1 MFRAAFKSGMVR
13 RFTATL
19 ALSTLVPV
27 LVVVAVLYGTAGF
40 RAAGLGLGLGVV
52 VAMLCVGGATAYLVN
67 RYRPSLVALRDAFQE
82 LGSSG
87 FAEAPAQVGRDD
99 LQTLIQAFNRCAQR
113 VRTQHANLQ
122 TLSEVDRLLLQPGG
136 LEPVLD
142 AILTRV
148 QRVTGCS
155 SAGIVLRDPDA
166 PWRGRVYLAAK
177 SCRDL
182 PVSRVAL
189 DDDMM
194 ATLAAEAEGLTVTR
208 CEDARHSFLVPLKTL
223 GSEFFWVWPVK
234 FGKHVEAILAVGY
247 QDPPIA
253 DPHAAQCGSEF
264 AARLAIALTKR
275 ARDEQLYRQAHFDPL
290 TALPNRVLFCSR
302 LSTELQSASL
312 GGVNGA
318 VLYIDLDHFKKINDS
333 VGHAAG
339 DQVLNIAAQRLRA
352 SIKDGD
358 TVARLGG
365 DEFAVILRDVVSA
378 DAAQAVA
385 QRIVLSLQQPVN
397 LAGHDHTVCASIG
410 IARFPQDGQTIDE
423 LLRNADTAMY
433 RAKDLGRGR
442 AMFYEVAMGGHR
454 PVPTDTGLQLALR
467 RREFSLFY
475 QPQYSIADG
484 SLTGL
489 EALLRWQTQR
499 EGMRQPGDFVPAA
512 EESGL
517 IVDIGGWVLETACA
531 QLAAWRDQGLSPPRL
546 ALNISLQQLRHPEFV
561 RNVRRVLDR
570 FGLPG
575 PILELDIDE
584 SVVADPANGPM
595 IEHLAQTGV
604 CLALDGFGTGYS
616 SLGYLRQ
623 HPIGAVKIDRSFLV
637 NVPHDAVAATMI
649 ETIIVMAHSL
659 QKRVVA
665 EGIETIE
672 QLDFLRER
680 RCDCAQG
687 YYLARPLPAISVT
700 ELLSSRVYT
709 NAAEESR
716 AAG

>member
-1 MFRAAFKSGMVR
+1 MVKRIAATICLS
-13 RFTATL
+13 
-19 ALSTLVPV
+19 ALLPV
-27 LVVVAVLYGTAGF
+27 LVLVAAVSGSAAAGEAWRWLALGIAASLLSAGTA
-40 RAAGLGLGLGVV
+40 V
-52 VAMLCVGGATAYLVN
+52 AYLVR
-67 RYRPSLVALRDAFQE
+67 RYLPAMRALRGGFQD
-82 LGSSG
+82 LGTSG
-87 FAEAPAQVGRDD
+87 FAEVPASGHDD
-99 LQTLIQAFNRCAQR
+99 LVTLIREFNHCAQR

-122 TLSEVDRLLLQPGG
+122 TLGEVDRLLLQPGG

-155 SAGIVLRDPDA
+155 SAGIVLRDHDA

-177 SCRDL
+177 SRRDL

-194 ATLAAEAEGLTVTR
+194 VTLAAEPEALTVTR
-208 CEDARHSFLVPLKTL
+208 CEDSRHSFLVPLKAL

-234 FGKHVEAILAVGY
+234 IEAHLEAILAVGY
-247 QDPPIA
+247 HEPPVA
-253 DPHAAQCGSEF
+253 DPHIGRCGSEF
-264 AARLAIALTKR
+264 AARLAIALSKA

-290 TALPNRVLFCSR
+290 TGLPNRVLFCSR
-302 LSTELQSASL
+302 LSAQLQSAAS
-312 GGVNGA
+312 GMENGA
-318 VLYIDLDHFKKINDS
+318 LLYIDLDHFKKINDT

-339 DQVLNIAAQRLRA
+339 DQVLSIAAQRLR
-352 SIKDGD
+352 SCVKDID

-378 DAAQAVA
+378 EAAEAVA

-397 LAGHDHTVCASIG
+397 LAGKDHTVCASIG
-410 IARFPQDGQTIDE
+410 IALFPQDGEAIDT

-442 AMFYEVAMGGHR
+442 AMFYDINMGGQR
-454 PVPTDTGLQLALR
+454 PVPTETGLQLALR

-475 QPQYSIADG
+475 QPQYSITDG

-499 EGMRQPGDFVPAA
+499 EGVRQPGDFVPAA

-531 QLAAWRDQGLSPPRL
+531 QLAAWREQGLSPPPL
-546 ALNISLQQLRHPEFV
+546 ALNVSLQQLRHPEFV
-561 RNVRRVLDR
+561 RSIRRMLDR
-570 FGLPG
+570 FSLPG
-575 PILELDIDE
+575 DSLELDIDE
-584 SVVADPANGPM
+584 KVLADPANAAM
-595 IEHLAQTGV
+595 VERLAQTGV

-623 HPIGAVKIDRSFLV
+623 HPISVVKIDRSFLA
-637 NVPHDAVAATMI
+637 NVPQDPTAATLI
-649 ETIIVMAHSL
+649 ETVIVMAHSL
-659 QKRVVA
+659 GKRVVA

-687 YYLARPLPAISVT
+687 YYLARPLQAASVT
-700 ELLSSRVYT
+700 ELLSSRIYD
-709 NAAEESR
+709 NSSEDAR
-716 AAG
+716 ATG

>member
-1 MFRAAFKSGMVR
+1 MVKRIAATICLSALIPV
-13 RFTATL
+13 L
-19 ALSTLVPV
+19 AL
-27 LVVVAVLYGTAGF
+27 VAALSGSAAVGEIWRWLAIGVA
-40 RAAGLGLGLGVV
+40 ASLLSAGLAV
-52 VAMLCVGGATAYLVN
+52 AYLVR
-67 RYRPSLVALRDAFQE
+67 RYQPAMMALRGGFQD
-82 LGSSG
+82 LAASG
-87 FAEAPAQVGRDD
+87 FAEVSASGHDD
-99 LQTLIQAFNRCAQR
+99 LLTLIREFNHCAQR

-122 TLSEVDRLLLQPGG
+122 TLGEVDRLLLQPGG

-155 SAGIVLRDPDA
+155 SAGIVLRDHDA

-177 SCRDL
+177 SRRDL

-194 ATLAAEAEGLTVTR
+194 LTLAAEPEALTVTR
-208 CEDARHSFLVPLKTL
+208 CEDARHSFLVPLKAL

-234 FGKHVEAILAVGY
+234 IEAHLEAILAVGY
-247 QDPPIA
+247 HEPPVA
-253 DPHAAQCGSEF
+253 DPHIGRCGSEF
-264 AARLAIALTKR
+264 AARLGIALSKA

-290 TALPNRVLFCSR
+290 TGLPNRVLFCSR
-302 LSTELQSASL
+302 LSAQLQSAAA
-312 GGVNGA
+312 GMENGA
-318 VLYIDLDHFKKINDS
+318 VLYIDLDHFKKINDT

-339 DQVLNIAAQRLRA
+339 DQVLSIAAQRLR
-352 SIKDGD
+352 SCVKDID

-378 DAAQAVA
+378 EAAEAVA

-397 LAGHDHTVCASIG
+397 LAGKDHTVCASIG
-410 IARFPQDGQTIDE
+410 IALFPQDGEAIDT

-442 AMFYEVAMGGHR
+442 AMFYDINMGGQR
-454 PVPTDTGLQLALR
+454 PVPTETGLQLALR

-475 QPQYSIADG
+475 QPQYSITDG

-499 EGMRQPGDFVPAA
+499 EGVRQPGDFVPAA

-531 QLAAWRDQGLSPPRL
+531 QLAAWREQGLSPPPL
-546 ALNISLQQLRHPEFV
+546 ALNVSLQQLRHPEFV
-561 RNVRRVLDR
+561 RSIRRMLER
-570 FGLPG
+570 FSLPG
-575 PILELDIDE
+575 NILELDIDE
-584 SVVADPANGPM
+584 KVLADPANAAM
-595 IEHLAQTGV
+595 VERLAQTGV

-623 HPIGAVKIDRSFLV
+623 HPISVVKIDRSFLA
-637 NVPHDAVAATMI
+637 NVPQDPTAATLI
-649 ETIIVMAHSL
+649 ETVIVMAHSL
-659 QKRVVA
+659 GKRVVA

-687 YYLARPLPAISVT
+687 YYLARPLQAASVT
-700 ELLSSRVYT
+700 ELLSSRIYD
-709 NAAEESR
+709 NSSEDAR

>member
-1 MFRAAFKSGMVR
+1 MVKRIAATVC
-13 RFTATL
+13 
-19 ALSTLVPV
+19 LSTLVPV
-27 LVVVAVLYGTAGF
+27 LAVVAASSGS
-40 RAAGLGLGLGVV
+40 AAVGDAWRWLAIGVAASLISTGIAV
-52 VAMLCVGGATAYLVN
+52 MYLVR
-67 RYRPSLVALRDAFQE
+67 RYQPALAALRGGFQD
-82 LGSSG
+82 LAATG
-87 FAEAPAQVGRDD
+87 FAEVSGPGHDD
-99 LQTLIQAFNRCAQR
+99 LMTLIREFNHCAQR

-122 TLSEVDRLLLQPGG
+122 TLAEVDRLLLQPGG

-155 SAGIVLRDPDA
+155 SAGIVLRDHDA

-194 ATLAAEAEGLTVTR
+194 VTLAAGHGQRLGLR
-208 CEDARHSFLVPLKTL
+208 CENARHSFLVPLKEL

-234 FGKHVEAILAVGY
+234 IEAHVEAILAVGY
-247 QDPPIA
+247 HEPPVV
-253 DPHAAQCGSEF
+253 DPHIGRCGSEF
-264 AARLAIALTKR
+264 AARLAIALTKA

-290 TALPNRVLFCSR
+290 TGLPNRVLFCSR
-302 LSTELQSASL
+302 LSAQLQRAAS
-312 GGVNGA
+312 GIENGA
-318 VLYIDLDHFKKINDS
+318 VLYIDLDHFKKINDT

-339 DQVLNIAAQRLRA
+339 DQVLSIAAQRLR
-352 SIKDGD
+352 SCVKDID

-378 DAAQAVA
+378 EAAEAVA
-385 QRIVLSLQQPVN
+385 LRIVQSLQQPVN
-397 LAGHDHTVCASIG
+397 LAGKDHTVCASIG
-410 IARFPQDGQTIDE
+410 IALFPQDGEAIDT

-442 AMFYEVAMGGHR
+442 AMFYDINMGGHR
-454 PVPTDTGLQLALR
+454 PVPTETGLQLALR

-475 QPQYSIADG
+475 QPQYSIIDG

-499 EGMRQPGDFVPAA
+499 EGVRHPGDFVPAA

-531 QLAAWRDQGLSPPRL
+531 QLAAWREQGLSPPRL
-546 ALNISLQQLRHPEFV
+546 ALNVSLQQLRHPEFV
-561 RNVRRVLDR
+561 RNIRKMLDR

-575 PILELDIDE
+575 DSLEFDIDE
-584 SVVADPANGPM
+584 RVLADPANTAM
-595 IEHLAQTGV
+595 VERLAQTGV

-623 HPIGAVKIDRSFLV
+623 HPISVVKIDRSFLA
-637 NVPHDAVAATMI
+637 NVPQDPTAATLV
-649 ETIIVMAHSL
+649 ETVIVMAHSL
-659 QKRVVA
+659 NKRVVA

-687 YYLARPLPAISVT
+687 YYLARPLPAASVT
-700 ELLSSRVYT
+700 ELLSSRIYD
-709 NAAEESR
+709 NSSEDAR

>member
-1 MFRAAFKSGMVR
+1 MYRAAFKSGMVR
-13 RFTATL
+13 RFVLTIGLCTL
-19 ALSTLVPV
+19 APV
-27 LVVVAVLYGTAGF
+27 AVVVAGRSLLGTV
-40 RAAGLGLGLGVV
+40 LGVV
-52 VAMLCVGGATAYLVN
+52 TAVLCTGAAVAYLVR
-67 RYRPSLVALRDAFQE
+67 RYQPSLVALRDGFQD
-82 LGSSG
+82 LATTG
-87 FAEAPAQVGRDD
+87 FAEVPAVGREDM
-99 LQTLIQAFNRCAQR
+99 QSLIQAFNRCAQR
-113 VRTQHANLQ
+113 VRQQHANLQ

-148 QRVTGCS
+148 QRVTGCN
-155 SAGIVLRDPDA
+155 ATGIVLRDPDA

-177 SCRDL
+177 SRRDL

-194 ATLAAEAEGLTVTR
+194 TTLAAEPEALTVTR
-208 CEDARHSFLVPLKTL
+208 CEDARHSFLAPMKGL

-234 FGKHVEAILAVGY
+234 LGAHVEAILAVGY
-247 QDPPIA
+247 EDPPVA
-253 DPHAAQCGSEF
+253 DPHIAHCGSEF
-264 AARLAIALTKR
+264 AARLAIALTKS
-275 ARDEQLYRQAHFDPL
+275 AREEQLYRQAHFDPL
-290 TALPNRVLFCSR
+290 TGLPNRVLFCSR
-302 LSTELQSASL
+302 LSAQLQIATT
-312 GGVNGA
+312 GMADGA
-318 VLYIDLDHFKKINDS
+318 VLYIDLDHFKKINDT

-339 DQVLNIAAQRLRA
+339 DQVLSIAAQRLRA
-352 SIKDGD
+352 CVKEGD

-378 DAAQAVA
+378 EAADAVA
-385 QRIVLSLQQPVN
+385 QRIVISLQQPLL
-397 LAGHDHTVCASIG
+397 LAGSEHTVCASIG
-410 IARFPQDGQTIDE
+410 IALFPRDGEAIDA

-442 AMFYEVAMGGHR
+442 AMFYDANMGGQR
-454 PVPTDTGLQLALR
+454 PTLSDTGLQLALR

-475 QPQYSIADG
+475 QPQYSITDG

-499 EGMRQPGDFVPAA
+499 EGLRQPGDFVPAA

-531 QLAAWRDQGLSPPRL
+531 QLASWREQGLSPPRL
-546 ALNISLQQLRHPEFV
+546 ALNVSLQQLRHPEFV
-561 RNVRRVLDR
+561 RSVRRMLDR

-575 PILELDIDE
+575 DILELDIDE
-584 SVVADPANGPM
+584 QVLADPANGAM
-595 IEHLAQTGV
+595 IERLAQTGV
-604 CLALDGFGTGYS
+604 CLALDGIGTGYS
-616 SLGYLRQ
+616 SLNYLRQ
-623 HPIGAVKIDRSFLV
+623 YPISAVKIDRSFLA
-637 NVPHDAVAATMI
+637 NVPQDSTAATMI
-649 ETIIVMAHSL
+649 ETVIVMAHSL

-687 YYLARPLPAISVT
+687 FYLARPLPAASVT
-700 ELLSSRVYT
+700 ELLSSRIYD
-709 NAAEESR
+709 NSPEDAR

>member
-1 MFRAAFKSGMVR
+1 MYRAVIKSGMIR
-13 RFTATL
+13 RF
-19 ALSTLVPV
+19 ALTIGLCTLVPV
-27 LVVVAVLYGTAGF
+27 LVVVGALSGSAGGGGLW
-40 RAAGLGLGLGVV
+40 RSLALGLTAALLCAGMAVV
-52 VAMLCVGGATAYLVN
+52 HLVR
-67 RYRPSLVALRDAFQE
+67 RYRPALVALRDGFQD
-82 LGSSG
+82 LSATG
-87 FAEAPAQVGRDD
+87 FADVAAVGRDD
-99 LQTLIQAFNRCAQR
+99 LQTLIQAFNHCAQR

-194 ATLAAEAEGLTVTR
+194 ITLAAEPEALTVTR
-208 CEDARHSFLVPLKTL
+208 CEDTRHSFLVPLKNL

-234 FGKHVEAILAVGY
+234 LAAHVEAILVVGY
-247 QDPPIA
+247 QEPPVT
-253 DPHAAQCGSEF
+253 DPHIAHCGSEF
-264 AARLAIALTKR
+264 AARLAIALTKS

-290 TALPNRVLFCSR
+290 TGLPNRVLFCSR
-302 LSTELQSASL
+302 LSSELQSAAE
-312 GGVNGA
+312 GMADGA
-318 VLYIDLDHFKKINDS
+318 VLYIDLDHFKKINDT

-339 DQVLNIAAQRLRA
+339 DQVLSIAAQRLRA
-352 SIKDGD
+352 CVKEGD

-378 DAAQAVA
+378 EAAHAIA

-397 LAGHDHTVCASIG
+397 LAGRDHTVCASIG
-410 IARFPQDGQTIDE
+410 IALFPQDGGAIDT

-442 AMFYEVAMGGHR
+442 AMFYDVTMGGHR

-475 QPQYSIADG
+475 QPQYSITDG

-531 QLAAWRDQGLSPPRL
+531 QLAAWREQGLSPPRL
-546 ALNISLQQLRHPEFV
+546 ALNVSLQQLRHPEFV

-575 PILELDIDE
+575 EILELDIDE
-584 SVVADPANGPM
+584 QVLADPANSAM
-595 IEHLAQTGV
+595 IRRLAETGV

-623 HPIGAVKIDRSFLV
+623 HPISAVKIDRSFLV
-637 NVPHDAVAATMI
+637 NVPQDSTAATMI

-687 YYLARPLPAISVT
+687 YYLARPLPAASVT
-700 ELLSSRVYT
+700 ELLSSRIYD
-709 NAAEESR
+709 NSSEEAR

>member
-1 MFRAAFKSGMVR
+1 MVKR
-13 RFTATL
+13 LAVTL
-19 ALSTLVPV
+19 CLSALVPV
-27 LVVVAVLYGTAGF
+27 LLVVAALSGSAAVGAWWRGLAVGAAACLVCSGF
-40 RAAGLGLGLGVV
+40 AL
-52 VAMLCVGGATAYLVN
+52 TYLLR
-67 RYRPSLVALRDAFQE
+67 RYRPGLAALRGGFQD
-82 LGSSG
+82 LAATG
-87 FAEAPAQVGRDD
+87 FAEVPAGIAE
-99 LQTLIQAFNRCAQR
+99 LQSLISAFNHCAQR
-113 VRTQHANLQ
+113 VRAQHANLL

-177 SCRDL
+177 SRRDL

-194 ATLAAEAEGLTVTR
+194 VTLAAEPEALTVTR
-208 CEDARHSFLVPLKTL
+208 CEDTRHSFLVPLKEL

-234 FGKHVEAILAVGY
+234 LAAHIEAILAVGY
-247 QDPPIA
+247 EEPPVA
-253 DPHAAQCGSEF
+253 DPHIGHCGSEF
-264 AARLAIALTKR
+264 AARLAIALTKS

-290 TALPNRVLFCSR
+290 TGLPNRVLFCSR
-302 LSTELQSASL
+302 LSAQLQSAATDMAH
-312 GGVNGA
+312 GA
-318 VLYIDLDHFKKINDS
+318 VLYIDLDHFKKINDT

-339 DQVLNIAAQRLRA
+339 DQVLSIAAQRLR
-352 SIKDGD
+352 SCVKDVD

-365 DEFAVILRDVVSA
+365 DEFAVILRDVASA
-378 DAAQAVA
+378 EAAEIIA
-385 QRIVLSLQQPVN
+385 QRIVQSLQQPVN
-397 LAGHDHTVCASIG
+397 LAGRDHTVCASIG
-410 IARFPQDGQTIDE
+410 IALFPQDGDAIDT

-442 AMFYEVAMGGHR
+442 AMFYDSNMGGQR
-454 PVPTDTGLQLALR
+454 PVPTETGLQLALR

-499 EGMRQPGDFVPAA
+499 EGMRQPVEFVPAA

-531 QLAAWRDQGLSPPRL
+531 QLAAWRDQGLAPPRL
-546 ALNISLQQLRHPEFV
+546 ALNVSLQQLRHPEFL
-561 RNVRRVLDR
+561 RNIRRMLDR
-570 FGLPG
+570 FSLPG
-575 PILELDIDE
+575 DSLELDIDE
-584 SVVADPANGPM
+584 RVLADPANSAM
-595 IEHLAQTGV
+595 IERLAQTGV

-623 HPIGAVKIDRSFLV
+623 HPISVVKIDRSFLA
-637 NVPHDAVAATMI
+637 NVPQDPTAATLI
-649 ETIIVMAHSL
+649 ETVIVMAHSL

-687 YYLARPLPAISVT
+687 YYLARPLPAASIT
-700 ELLSSRVYT
+700 ELLGSRVYD
-709 NAAEESR
+709 NSAEEAR

>member
-1 MFRAAFKSGMVR
+1 MVR
-13 RFTATL
+13 RIALILT
-19 ALSTLVPV
+19 LSTLIPV
-27 LVVVAVLYGTAGF
+27 LLMVAALSGSAGTGTLWRWLVFGAAEALLCTGIAVV
-40 RAAGLGLGLGVV
+40 
-52 VAMLCVGGATAYLVN
+52 YLVR
-67 RYRPSLVALRDAFQE
+67 RYQPGLMALREGFQD
-82 LGSSG
+82 LATTG
-87 FAEAPAQVGRDD
+87 FAAVAPTGRDD
-99 LQTLIQAFNRCAQR
+99 IQELIHGFNLCAQR
-113 VRTQHANLQ
+113 IRTQHANLQ

-194 ATLAAEAEGLTVTR
+194 ITLAAETEGLTVTR
-208 CEDARHSFLVPLKTL
+208 CEDTRHSFLVPLKEL

-234 FGKHVEAILAVGY
+234 LAAHVEAILAVGY
-247 QDPPIA
+247 LDPPVA
-253 DPHAAQCGSEF
+253 DPHITRCGTEF
-264 AARLAIALTKR
+264 AARLAIALTKS

-290 TALPNRVLFCSR
+290 TGLPNRVLFCSR
-302 LSTELQSASL
+302 LSSELQGAAT
-312 GGVNGA
+312 GVGKGA
-318 VLYIDLDHFKKINDS
+318 VLYIDLDHFKKINDT

-339 DQVLNIAAQRLRA
+339 DEVLSIAAQRLRA
-352 SIKDGD
+352 CVKDGD

-365 DEFAVILRDVVSA
+365 DEFAVILRDIVSA
-378 DAAQAVA
+378 EAAHAVA
-385 QRIVLSLQQPVN
+385 QRIVLSLQQPVS
-397 LAGHDHTVCASIG
+397 LAGRDHTVCASIG
-410 IARFPQDGQTIDE
+410 IALFPQDGRAIDT

-442 AMFYEVAMGGHR
+442 AMFYDVNMGGQR
-454 PVPTDTGLQLALR
+454 PEPSDSGLHLALR

-475 QPQYSIADG
+475 QPQYSINDG

-499 EGMRQPGDFVPAA
+499 EGLRQPGDFVPAA

-531 QLAAWRDQGLSPPRL
+531 QLASWREQGLSPPPM
-546 ALNISLQQLRHPEFV
+546 ALNVSLQQLRHPDFV
-561 RNVRRVLDR
+561 RNVRRTLER
-570 FGLPG
+570 FALPG
-575 PILELDIDE
+575 DLLEFDIDE
-584 SVVADPANGPM
+584 RVLADPANSAM
-595 IEHLAQTGV
+595 IERLAQTGAR
-604 CLALDGFGTGYS
+604 LTLDGLGTGYS

-623 HPIGAVKIDRSFLV
+623 HPISAVKIDRSFLV
-637 NVPHDAVAATMI
+637 NVPRDATAATLI

-687 YYLARPLPAISVT
+687 YYLARPLPAAKVT
-700 ELLSSRVYT
+700 ELLSSRVYD
-709 NAAEESR
+709 NSSEEAR
-716 AAG
+716 ATG

>member
-1 MFRAAFKSGMVR
+1 MVKRIAATVCLSALIPVLAVVAAVSGSAAVGDAWR
-13 RFTATL
+13 WL
-19 ALSTLVPV
+19 AIGVAACLLSTG
-27 LVVVAVLYGTAGF
+27 VAV
-40 RAAGLGLGLGVV
+40 
-52 VAMLCVGGATAYLVN
+52 AYLVR
-67 RYRPSLVALRDAFQE
+67 RYQPGLMALRGGFQD
-82 LGSSG
+82 LAATG
-87 FAEAPAQVGRDD
+87 FAEVPAAGHDD
-99 LQTLIQAFNRCAQR
+99 LLTLIRAFNHCAQR

-142 AILTRV
+142 AILSRV

-155 SAGIVLRDPDA
+155 SAGIVLRDHDA

-194 ATLAAEAEGLTVTR
+194 VTLAAEPEALTVTR
-208 CEDARHSFLVPLKTL
+208 CENTRHSFLVPLKEL
-223 GSEFFWVWPVK
+223 GAEFFWVWPVK
-234 FGKHVEAILAVGY
+234 IAAHLEAILAVGY
-247 QDPPIA
+247 QEPPAA
-253 DPHAAQCGSEF
+253 DPHIGRCGSEF
-264 AARLAIALTKR
+264 AARLAIALTKS

-290 TALPNRVLFCSR
+290 TGLPNRVLFCSR
-302 LSTELQSASL
+302 LSAQLQSAAS
-312 GGVNGA
+312 GMENGA
-318 VLYIDLDHFKKINDS
+318 VLYIDLDHFKKINDT

-339 DQVLNIAAQRLRA
+339 DHVLSIAAQRLR
-352 SIKDGD
+352 SCVTDID

-365 DEFAVILRDVVSA
+365 DEFAVILRDVA
-378 DAAQAVA
+378 NAEAAAAVA
-385 QRIVLSLQQPVN
+385 QRIVQSLQQPVN
-397 LAGHDHTVCASIG
+397 LAGTDHTVCASIG
-410 IARFPQDGQTIDE
+410 IALFPQDGTAIDA

-442 AMFYEVAMGGHR
+442 AMFYDIHMGGQR
-454 PVPTDTGLQLALR
+454 PVPTHTGLQLALR

-475 QPQYSIADG
+475 QPQYSITDG

-499 EGMRQPGDFVPAA
+499 EGVRHPVEFVPAA

-531 QLAAWRDQGLSPPRL
+531 QLAAWREQGLSPPRL
-546 ALNISLQQLRHPEFV
+546 ALNVSLQQLRHPEFV
-561 RNVRRVLDR
+561 RNIRRTLDR
-570 FGLPG
+570 FSLPG
-575 PILELDIDE
+575 DILELDIDE
-584 SVVADPANGPM
+584 KVLADPANAAM
-595 IEHLAQTGV
+595 IERLAQTGV

-623 HPIGAVKIDRSFLV
+623 HPISVVKIDRSFLA
-637 NVPHDAVAATMI
+637 NVPQDPTAATLI
-649 ETIIVMAHSL
+649 ETVIVMAHSL
-659 QKRVVA
+659 HKRVVA

-680 RCDCAQG
+680 RCDSAQG
-687 YYLARPLPAISVT
+687 YYLARPLPAASVT
-700 ELLSSRVYT
+700 ELLSSRIYD
-709 NAAEESR
+709 NSSEDAR

>member
-1 MFRAAFKSGMVR
+1 MIR
-13 RFTATL
+13 RFALTIGLCSL
-19 ALSTLVPV
+19 APV
-27 LVVVAVLYGTAGF
+27 LVVAALLSGS
-40 RAAGLGLGLGVV
+40 AAGVALPGILMGLAVALLGT
-52 VAMLCVGGATAYLVN
+52 GAAVAYLVR
-67 RYRPSLVALRDAFQE
+67 RYQPGLVALRDGFQD
-82 LGSSG
+82 LAATG
-87 FAEAPAQVGRDD
+87 FAQVPLSGRDD
-99 LQTLIQAFNRCAQR
+99 MQGLLEAFNRCAQR
-113 VRTQHANLQ
+113 VRQQHANLQ

-136 LEPVLD
+136 LEPALD

-148 QRVTGCS
+148 QRVTGCNS
-155 SAGIVLRDPDA
+155 TGIVLRDPDA

-177 SCRDL
+177 NRRDL

-189 DDDMM
+189 DEDMM
-194 ATLAAEAEGLTVTR
+194 TTLASEPEGLTVTR
-208 CEDARHSFLVPLKTL
+208 CEDTRHSFLAPMKNL

-234 FGKHVEAILAVGY
+234 LATHVEAILAVGY
-247 QDPPIA
+247 QDPPVS
-253 DPHAAQCGSEF
+253 DPHIAHCGGEF
-264 AARLAIALTKR
+264 AARLAIALTKS
-275 ARDEQLYRQAHFDPL
+275 AREEQLYRQAHFDPL
-290 TALPNRVLFCSR
+290 TGLPNRVLFCSR
-302 LSTELQSASL
+302 LSAQLQNAAS
-312 GGVNGA
+312 GMTDGA
-318 VLYIDLDHFKKINDS
+318 VLYIDLDHFKKINDT

-339 DQVLNIAAQRLRA
+339 DQVLSIAAQRLRA
-352 SIKDGD
+352 CVKEVD

-365 DEFAVILRDVVSA
+365 DEFAVILRDVVDA
-378 DAAQAVA
+378 DAADTVA
-385 QRIVLSLQQPVN
+385 QRIVQSLQQPLL
-397 LAGHDHTVCASIG
+397 LAGREHTVCASIG
-410 IARFPQDGQTIDE
+410 IALFPQDGEAIDA

-442 AMFYEVAMGGHR
+442 AMFYDANMGGQR
-454 PVPTDTGLQLALR
+454 PSLTDTGLQMALR

-499 EGMRQPGDFVPAA
+499 EGMRQPGEFVPAA

-531 QLAAWRDQGLSPPRL
+531 QLASWREQGLSPPPL
-546 ALNISLQQLRHPEFV
+546 ALNVSLQQLRHPDFI
-561 RNVRRVLDR
+561 RSVRRVLDR

-575 PILELDIDE
+575 EALELDIDE
-584 SVVADPANGPM
+584 QVLADPANAPL
-595 IEHLAQTGV
+595 IERLAQTGV

-623 HPIGAVKIDRSFLV
+623 HPISAVKIDRSFLI
-637 NVPHDAVAATMI
+637 NVPQDATAATMI

-687 YYLARPLPAISVT
+687 YYLARPLPAASVT
-700 ELLSSRVYT
+700 ELLSSRIYDNST
-709 NAAEESR
+709 EEAR

>member
-1 MFRAAFKSGMVR
+1 MVR
-13 RFTATL
+13 RFVL
-19 ALSTLVPV
+19 VIGLCTLVPLL
-27 LVVVAVLYGTAGF
+27 LVIALSARAGSLLLTAALGAAAALVCTGAAV
-40 RAAGLGLGLGVV
+40 
-52 VAMLCVGGATAYLVN
+52 AYLVR
-67 RYRPSLVALRDAFQE
+67 RYQPSLVALREGFQD
-82 LGSSG
+82 LAASG
-87 FAEAPAQVGRDD
+87 FAEVPAVGRDD
-99 LQTLIQAFNRCAQR
+99 MGSLLKAFNRCAQR
-113 VRTQHANLQ
+113 VRQQHANLQ

-142 AILTRV
+142 AMLTRV
-148 QRVTGCS
+148 QRVTGCNS
-155 SAGIVLRDPDA
+155 TGIVLRDPDA

-177 SCRDL
+177 NHRDL

-194 ATLAAEAEGLTVTR
+194 TTLAAEPEALTVTR
-208 CEDARHSFLVPLKTL
+208 CEHARHSFLAPMKSL
-223 GSEFFWVWPVK
+223 GSEFFWLWPVK
-234 FGKHVEAILAVGY
+234 LANHVEAVLAVGY
-247 QDPPIA
+247 EDPPVA
-253 DPHAAQCGSEF
+253 DPHIAHCGSEF
-264 AARLAIALTKR
+264 ATRLAIALTKS

-290 TALPNRVLFCSR
+290 TGLPNRILFCSR
-302 LSTELQSASL
+302 LSAQLQIASS
-312 GGVNGA
+312 GMADGA
-318 VLYIDLDHFKKINDS
+318 VLYIDLDHFKKINDT

-339 DQVLNIAAQRLRA
+339 DQVLSIAAQRLRA
-352 SIKDGD
+352 CVKEGD

-378 DAAQAVA
+378 EAAEGVA
-385 QRIVLSLQQPVN
+385 QRIVSSLQQP
-397 LAGHDHTVCASIG
+397 LLLGAGEHTVCASIG
-410 IARFPQDGQTIDE
+410 IALFPRDGEAIDA

-442 AMFYEVAMGGHR
+442 AMFYDANMGGQR
-454 PVPTDTGLQLALR
+454 PTLSDTGLQLALR

-475 QPQYSIADG
+475 QPQYSITDG

-531 QLAAWRDQGLSPPRL
+531 QLASWREQGLSPPQL
-546 ALNISLQQLRHPEFV
+546 ALNVSLQQLRHPEFV
-561 RNVRRVLDR
+561 RSVRRMLDR

-575 PILELDIDE
+575 EILELDIDE
-584 SVVADPANGPM
+584 QVLADPANGPV
-595 IEHLAQTGV
+595 IERLAQTGV
-604 CLALDGFGTGYS
+604 CLALDGIGTGYS
-616 SLGYLRQ
+616 SLNYLRQ
-623 HPIGAVKIDRSFLV
+623 YPISAVKIDRSFLAKV
-637 NVPHDAVAATMI
+637 LQDATAATMV
-649 ETIIVMAHSL
+649 ETVIVMAHSL

-665 EGIETIE
+665 EGIESIE

-687 YYLARPLPAISVT
+687 YYLARPLPAASVT
-700 ELLSSRVYT
+700 ELLSSRIYD
-709 NAAEESR
+709 NSPEDAR

>member
-1 MFRAAFKSGMVR
+1 MYRAVFNSGMVR
-13 RFTATL
+13 RIVLTIGL
-19 ALSTLVPV
+19 CTLVPV
-27 LVVVAVLYGTAGF
+27 LIVAAVLSGSAAIGIVLVGIASGLVAALVCTA
-40 RAAGLGLGLGVV
+40 AAV
-52 VAMLCVGGATAYLVN
+52 AYLVR
-67 RYRPSLVALRDAFQE
+67 RYQPSLVALRDGFHDLAAT
-82 LGSSG
+82 G
-87 FAEAPAQVGRDD
+87 FAEVPAAGRDD
-99 LQTLIQAFNRCAQR
+99 LQSLIQAFNRCAKR
-113 VRTQHANLQ
+113 VRQQHANLQ

-148 QRVTGCS
+148 QRVTGCN

-166 PWRGRVYLAAK
+166 PWRGRVYQAAK
-177 SCRDL
+177 NHRDL

-194 ATLAAEAEGLTVTR
+194 TTLAAEPEALTVTR
-208 CEDARHSFLVPLKTL
+208 CEDTRHSFLAPMQSL

-234 FGKHVEAILAVGY
+234 LAAHVEAILAVGY
-247 QDPPIA
+247 KEPPIA
-253 DPHAAQCGSEF
+253 DPHIAHCGSEF
-264 AARLAIALTKR
+264 SARLAIALTKS
-275 ARDEQLYRQAHFDPL
+275 AREEQLYRQAHFDPL

-302 LSTELQSASL
+302 LSAQLQSAAA
-312 GGVNGA
+312 GMADGA
-318 VLYIDLDHFKKINDS
+318 ILYIDLDHFKKINDT

-339 DQVLNIAAQRLRA
+339 DQVLSIAAQRLRA
-352 SIKDGD
+352 CVKDGD

-365 DEFAVILRDVVSA
+365 DEFAVILRDVANAESA
-378 DAAQAVA
+378 NAVA
-385 QRIVLSLQQPVN
+385 QRIVLSLQQP
-397 LAGHDHTVCASIG
+397 LQLGGREHTVCASIG
-410 IARFPQDGQTIDE
+410 IALFPQDGEAIDT

-442 AMFYEVAMGGHR
+442 AMFYDPTMGGQR
-454 PVPTDTGLQLALR
+454 PALSDTGLQLALR

-475 QPQYSIADG
+475 QPQYSILDG

-531 QLAAWRDQGLSPPRL
+531 QLASWREQGLSPPRL
-546 ALNISLQQLRHPEFV
+546 ALNVSLQQLRHPDFV
-561 RNVRRVLDR
+561 RSVRRVLDR

-575 PILELDIDE
+575 EILELDIDE
-584 SVVADPANGPM
+584 QVLADPANGAM
-595 IEHLAQTGV
+595 IERLAQTGV

-623 HPIGAVKIDRSFLV
+623 HPISAVKIDRSFLV
-637 NVPHDAVAATMI
+637 NVPQDSIASTLI

-687 YYLARPLPAISVT
+687 YYLARPLPATSVT
-700 ELLSSRVYT
+700 ELLSSRIYDNST
-709 NAAEESR
+709 EDAR

>member
-1 MFRAAFKSGMVR
+1 MYRAATKSGMVR
-13 RFTATL
+13 RIALVLT
-19 ALSTLVPV
+19 LSTLIPV
-27 LVVVAVLYGTAGF
+27 LLLVAALSGSAG
-40 RAAGLGLGLGVV
+40 AATLWRWLVFGALEAL
-52 VAMLCVGGATAYLVN
+52 LCTGIAVAYLVR
-67 RYRPSLVALRDAFQE
+67 RYQPGLMALRDGFQD
-82 LGSSG
+82 LAATG
-87 FAEAPAQVGRDD
+87 FAAVPPTGRDD
-99 LQTLIQAFNRCAQR
+99 IQDLIQTFNLCAQR
-113 VRTQHANLQ
+113 IRTQHANLQ

-194 ATLAAEAEGLTVTR
+194 ITLAAETEGLTVTR
-208 CEDARHSFLVPLKTL
+208 CEDTRHSFLVPLKEL
-223 GSEFFWVWPVK
+223 GSDFFWVWPVK
-234 FGKHVEAILAVGY
+234 LATHVEAILAVGY
-247 QDPPIA
+247 HDPPVA
-253 DPHAAQCGSEF
+253 DPHVTRCGTEF
-264 AARLAIALTKR
+264 AARLAIALTKS
-275 ARDEQLYRQAHFDPL
+275 ARDEQLYRQAHYDPL
-290 TALPNRVLFCSR
+290 TGLPNRVLFCSR
-302 LSTELQSASL
+302 LSTELQLAAT
-312 GGVNGA
+312 GVGNGA
-318 VLYIDLDHFKKINDS
+318 VLYIDLDHFKKINDT

-339 DQVLNIAAQRLRA
+339 DEVLSIAAQRLRA
-352 SIKDGD
+352 CVKEGD

-365 DEFAVILRDVVSA
+365 DEFAVILRDIVSA
-378 DAAQAVA
+378 EGAHAVA

-397 LAGHDHTVCASIG
+397 LAARDHTVCASIG
-410 IARFPQDGQTIDE
+410 IALFPQDGRAIDT

-442 AMFYEVAMGGHR
+442 AMFYDVNMGGPR
-454 PVPTDTGLQLALR
+454 PEATDSGLHLALR

-475 QPQYSIADG
+475 QPQYSINDG

-531 QLAAWRDQGLSPPRL
+531 QLASWREQGLSPPRM
-546 ALNISLQQLRHPEFV
+546 ALNVSVQQLRHPDFV
-561 RNVRRVLDR
+561 RNVRRTLER
-570 FGLPG
+570 FALPG
-575 PILELDIDE
+575 EILEFDIDE
-584 SVVADPANGPM
+584 RVLADPANSAM
-595 IEHLAQTGV
+595 IERLAQTGA
-604 CLALDGFGTGYS
+604 CLALDGLGTGYS

-623 HPIGAVKIDRSFLV
+623 HPISVVKIDRSFLV
-637 NVPHDAVAATMI
+637 NVPRDSTAATLI

-665 EGIETIE
+665 EGIESIE

-687 YYLARPLPAISVT
+687 FYLARPLPAAKVT
-700 ELLSSRVYT
+700 ELLSSRVYD
-709 NAAEESR
+709 NSSEEAR
-716 AAG
+716 ATG

>member
-1 MFRAAFKSGMVR
+1 MVKR
-13 RFTATL
+13 IAVTVCLSALLPVL
-19 ALSTLVPV
+19 AL
-27 LVVVAVLYGTAGF
+27 VAALSGNAAVGEAWRWLAIGVA
-40 RAAGLGLGLGVV
+40 ASLLSAGLAV
-52 VAMLCVGGATAYLVN
+52 AYLVR
-67 RYRPSLVALRDAFQE
+67 RYQPAMMALRSGIQDLAAT
-82 LGSSG
+82 G
-87 FAEAPAQVGRDD
+87 FAEVPASGHDD
-99 LQTLIQAFNRCAQR
+99 LLTLIREFNHCAQR

-122 TLSEVDRLLLQPGG
+122 TLGEVDRLLLQPGG

-155 SAGIVLRDPDA
+155 SAGIVLRDHDA

-177 SCRDL
+177 SRRDL

-194 ATLAAEAEGLTVTR
+194 VTLAAEPEALTVTR
-208 CEDARHSFLVPLKTL
+208 CEDARHSFLVPLKAL

-234 FGKHVEAILAVGY
+234 IEAHLEAILAVGY
-247 QDPPIA
+247 HEPPVA
-253 DPHAAQCGSEF
+253 DPHIGRCGSEF
-264 AARLAIALTKR
+264 AARLAIALSKA

-290 TALPNRVLFCSR
+290 TGLPNRVLFCSR
-302 LSTELQSASL
+302 LSAQLQSAAS
-312 GGVNGA
+312 GMENGA
-318 VLYIDLDHFKKINDS
+318 LLYIDLDHFKKINDT

-339 DQVLNIAAQRLRA
+339 DQVLTIAAQRLR
-352 SIKDGD
+352 SCVKDMD

-378 DAAQAVA
+378 QAAEAVA
-385 QRIVLSLQQPVN
+385 QRIVVSLQQPVN
-397 LAGHDHTVCASIG
+397 LAGKDHTVCASIG
-410 IARFPQDGQTIDE
+410 IALFPQDGEAIDT

-433 RAKDLGRGR
+433 RAKDLGRSR
-442 AMFYEVAMGGHR
+442 AMFYDINMGGNR

-499 EGMRQPGDFVPAA
+499 EGVRQPGDFVPAA

-531 QLAAWRDQGLSPPRL
+531 QLAAWREQGLSPPPL
-546 ALNISLQQLRHPEFV
+546 ALNVSLQQLRHPEFV
-561 RNVRRVLDR
+561 RSIRRMLDR
-570 FGLPG
+570 FSLPG
-575 PILELDIDE
+575 DSLELDIDE
-584 SVVADPANGPM
+584 KVLADPANAAM
-595 IEHLAQTGV
+595 VERLAQTGV

-623 HPIGAVKIDRSFLV
+623 HPISVVKIDRSFLA
-637 NVPHDAVAATMI
+637 NVPQDPTAATLI
-649 ETIIVMAHSL
+649 ETVIVMAHSL
-659 QKRVVA
+659 GKRVVA

-687 YYLARPLPAISVT
+687 YYLARPLQAAAVT
-700 ELLSSRVYT
+700 ELLSSRIYD
-709 NAAEESR
+709 NSSEDAR

>member
-1 MFRAAFKSGMVR
+1 MYRAATKSGMVR
-13 RFTATL
+13 RIALILT
-19 ALSTLVPV
+19 LSTLIPV
-27 LVVVAVLYGTAGF
+27 LLMVAALSGSAGTGTLWRWLVFGAAEALLCTGIAVV
-40 RAAGLGLGLGVV
+40 
-52 VAMLCVGGATAYLVN
+52 YLVR
-67 RYRPSLVALRDAFQE
+67 RYQPGLMALREGFQD
-82 LGSSG
+82 LATTG
-87 FAEAPAQVGRDD
+87 FAAVAPTGRDD
-99 LQTLIQAFNRCAQR
+99 IQELIHGFNLCAQR
-113 VRTQHANLQ
+113 IRTQHANLQ

-194 ATLAAEAEGLTVTR
+194 ITLAAETEGLTVTR
-208 CEDARHSFLVPLKTL
+208 CEDTRHSFLVPLKEL

-234 FGKHVEAILAVGY
+234 LAAHVAAILAVGY
-247 QDPPIA
+247 LDPPVA
-253 DPHAAQCGSEF
+253 DPHITRCGTEF
-264 AARLAIALTKR
+264 AARLAIALTKS

-290 TALPNRVLFCSR
+290 TGLPNRVLFCSR
-302 LSTELQSASL
+302 LSSELQGAAT
-312 GGVNGA
+312 GVGKGA
-318 VLYIDLDHFKKINDS
+318 VLYIDLDHFKKINDT

-339 DQVLNIAAQRLRA
+339 DEVLSIAAQRLRA
-352 SIKDGD
+352 CVKDGD

-365 DEFAVILRDVVSA
+365 DEFAVILRDIVSA
-378 DAAQAVA
+378 EAAHAVA
-385 QRIVLSLQQPVN
+385 QRIVLSLQQPVS
-397 LAGHDHTVCASIG
+397 LAGRDHTVCASIG
-410 IARFPQDGQTIDE
+410 IALFPQDGRAIDT

-442 AMFYEVAMGGHR
+442 AMFYDVNMGGQR
-454 PVPTDTGLQLALR
+454 PEPSDSGLHLALR

-475 QPQYSIADG
+475 QPQYSINDG

-499 EGMRQPGDFVPAA
+499 EGLRQPGDFVPAA

-531 QLAAWRDQGLSPPRL
+531 QLASWREQGLSPPPM
-546 ALNISLQQLRHPEFV
+546 ALNVSLQQLRHPDFV
-561 RNVRRVLDR
+561 RNVRRTLER
-570 FGLPG
+570 FALPG
-575 PILELDIDE
+575 DLLEFDIDE
-584 SVVADPANGPM
+584 RVLADPANSAM
-595 IEHLAQTGV
+595 IERLAQTGAR
-604 CLALDGFGTGYS
+604 LTLDGLGTGYS

-623 HPIGAVKIDRSFLV
+623 HPISAVKIDRSFLV
-637 NVPHDAVAATMI
+637 NVPRDATAATLI

-687 YYLARPLPAISVT
+687 YYLARPLPAAKVT
-700 ELLSSRVYT
+700 ELLSSRVYD
-709 NAAEESR
+709 NSSEEAR
-716 AAG
+716 ATG

>member
-1 MFRAAFKSGMVR
+1 MFRAAIESGMVR
-13 RFTATL
+13 RFAFTFC
-19 ALSTLVPV
+19 LSTLVPV
-27 LVVVAVLYGTAGF
+27 LLVGAALSGGAAAGTVWRWLAIGV
-40 RAAGLGLGLGVV
+40 AAGLLCTAIGV
-52 VAMLCVGGATAYLVN
+52 TYLVR
-67 RYRPSLVALRDAFQE
+67 RYQPGMAALRAGFQD
-82 LGSSG
+82 LAANG
-87 FAEAPAQVGRDD
+87 FAEVPPVGHDD
-99 LQTLIQAFNRCAQR
+99 MLVLIRAFNHCAQR
-113 VRTQHANLQ
+113 VRVQHANLQ
-122 TLSEVDRLLLQPGG
+122 TLSEVDRLLLQPDN

-155 SAGIVLRDPDA
+155 SAGIVLRDQDA

-177 SCRDL
+177 SHRNL

-194 ATLAAEAEGLTVTR
+194 VTLAAEPEALTVTR
-208 CEDARHSFLVPLKTL
+208 CEDARHSFLVPLKNL
-223 GSEFFWVWPVK
+223 GAEFFWVWPVK
-234 FGKHVEAILAVGY
+234 LEARVEAILAVGY
-247 QDPPIA
+247 EEPPVA
-253 DPHAAQCGSEF
+253 DPHIGQCGTEF
-264 AARLAIALTKR
+264 AARLAIALTKS

-290 TALPNRVLFCSR
+290 TGLPNRVLFCSR
-302 LSTELQSASL
+302 LSAQLQSAASGL
-312 GGVNGA
+312 GNGA
-318 VLYIDLDHFKKINDS
+318 VLYIDLDHFKKINDT

-339 DQVLNIAAQRLRA
+339 DQVLSIAAQRLR
-352 SIKDGD
+352 SCVKEVD

-365 DEFAVILRDVVSA
+365 DEFAVILRDVTSA
-378 DAAQAVA
+378 DDAQAVA
-385 QRIVLSLQQPVN
+385 QRIVQSLQQPVS
-397 LAGHDHTVCASIG
+397 LAARDHTVCASIG
-410 IARFPQDGQTIDE
+410 IALFPEDGDAIDT

-442 AMFYEVAMGGHR
+442 AMFYDVNMGGQR

-475 QPQYSIADG
+475 QPQYAIADG

-531 QLAAWRDQGLSPPRL
+531 QLAAWRDQGLSPPPL

-561 RNVRRVLDR
+561 RSIRRVLDR

-575 PILELDIDE
+575 DVLELDIDE
-584 SVVADPANGPM
+584 RVVADPANSAM
-595 IEHLAQTGV
+595 IERLAQTGV

-623 HPIGAVKIDRSFLV
+623 HPISVVKIDRSFLA
-637 NVPHDAVAATMI
+637 NVPRDPTASTLV
-649 ETIIVMAHSL
+649 ETVIVMAHSL
-659 QKRVVA
+659 NKRVVA

-687 YYLARPLPAISVT
+687 YYLARPLPAASVT
-700 ELLSSRVYT
+700 ELLGSRIYDNSS
-709 NAAEESR
+709 EEER

>member
-1 MFRAAFKSGMVR
+1 MVR
-13 RFTATL
+13 RITATVCLSTLLPVLAVTATL
-19 ALSTLVPV
+19 SGSA
-27 LVVVAVLYGTAGF
+27 
-40 RAAGLGLGLGVV
+40 AAGSSPWRELALGVAA
-52 VAMLCVGGATAYLVN
+52 AMLCAGLAVAYLVR
-67 RYRPSLVALRDAFQE
+67 RYQPALAALRSGFQD
-82 LGSSG
+82 LAATG
-87 FAEAPAQVGRDD
+87 FAEVPAAGHDD
-99 LQTLIQAFNRCAQR
+99 MLTLIRAFNHCAQR
-113 VRTQHANLQ
+113 VRVQHANLQ

-194 ATLAAEAEGLTVTR
+194 ATLAAEAEALTVTR
-208 CEDARHSFLVPLKTL
+208 CEDARHSFLVPLKNL

-234 FGKHVEAILAVGY
+234 LEARIEAILAVGY
-247 QDPPIA
+247 QEPPVA
-253 DPHAAQCGSEF
+253 DPHIGQCGSEF
-264 AARLAIALTKR
+264 AARLAIALTKS

-290 TALPNRVLFCSR
+290 TGLPNRVLFCSR
-302 LSTELQSASL
+302 LATQLQSAASGL
-312 GGVNGA
+312 ANGG
-318 VLYIDLDHFKKINDS
+318 VLYIDLDHFKKINDT

-339 DQVLNIAAQRLRA
+339 DQVLSIAAQRLR
-352 SIKDGD
+352 SCVKEGD

-378 DAAQAVA
+378 EAAQAVA
-385 QRIVLSLQQPVN
+385 QRIVQSLQQPVN
-397 LAGHDHTVCASIG
+397 LAGRDHTVCASIG
-410 IARFPQDGQTIDE
+410 IALFPQDGEAIDT

-442 AMFYEVAMGGHR
+442 VMFYDVNMGGQR
-454 PVPTDTGLQLALR
+454 PAATDTGLQLALR

-499 EGMRQPGDFVPAA
+499 EGMRQPVEFVPAA

-531 QLAAWRDQGLSPPRL
+531 QLAAWRDQGLSPPPM
-546 ALNISLQQLRHPEFV
+546 ALNISLQQLRHPEFI
-561 RNVRRVLDR
+561 RNIRRTLDR

-575 PILELDIDE
+575 DILELDIDE
-584 SVVADPANGPM
+584 RVLADAANGAM
-595 IEHLAQTGV
+595 IERLAQTGV

-623 HPIGAVKIDRSFLV
+623 YPISVVKIDRSFLA
-637 NVPHDAVAATMI
+637 NVPQDAAAATLI
-649 ETIIVMAHSL
+649 ETVIVMAHSL

-687 YYLARPLPAISVT
+687 YYLARPLPATSVT
-700 ELLSSRVYT
+700 ELLGSRIY
-709 NAAEESR
+709 NNSPEDAR
-716 AAG
+716 ATG

>member
-1 MFRAAFKSGMVR
+1 MYRAALKSGIVR
-13 RFTATL
+13 RLAATL
-19 ALSTLVPV
+19 VLSTLVPV
-27 LVVVAVLYGTAGF
+27 LVVWVALAGSAPARAVWTGLAAGF
-40 RAAGLGLGLGVV
+40 AIAAACAAL
-52 VAMLCVGGATAYLVN
+52 AITYLVR
-67 RYRPSLVALRDAFQE
+67 RYRPGLAALRDAIQD
-82 LGSSG
+82 LAANG
-87 FAEAPAQVGRDD
+87 FAEASNEGRDD
-99 LQTLIQAFNRCAQR
+99 LQSLIQSFNHCAQR

-166 PWRGRVYLAAK
+166 RWRGRVYVAAR
-177 SCRDL
+177 SRRDL

-194 ATLAAEAEGLTVTR
+194 STLATEPEGLTVAH
-208 CEDARHSFLVPLKTL
+208 CEEVRHSFLVPLRSL
-223 GSEFFWVWPVK
+223 GCEFFWVWPVK
-234 FGKHVEAILAVGY
+234 LEANVEAILAVGY
-247 QDPPIA
+247 EEPPMA
-253 DPHAAQCGSEF
+253 DPRIARYGTEF
-264 AARLAIALTKR
+264 AARLAIALTKS
-275 ARDEQLYRQAHFDPL
+275 ARDEQLYRQAHYDPL

-302 LSTELQSASL
+302 LSTELQSAAL
-312 GGVNGA
+312 GVTHGA
-318 VLYIDLDHFKKINDS
+318 VLYIDLDHFKRINDT

-339 DQVLNIAAQRLRA
+339 DKVLSIAAQRLRA
-352 SIKDGD
+352 CIKEGD
-358 TVARLGG
+358 TVGRLGG
-365 DEFAVILRDVVSA
+365 DEFAVILRDVTSA
-378 DAAQAVA
+378 DAALAIA
-385 QRIVLSLQQPVN
+385 QRIVVSLQQPVN
-397 LAGHDHTVCASIG
+397 LADRDHTVCASIG
-410 IARFPQDGQTIDE
+410 IARFPQDGEAIDT

-442 AMFYEVAMGGHR
+442 AMFYDASMGGQR
-454 PVPTDTGLQLALR
+454 PALSDSGLHLALR
-467 RREFSLFY
+467 RREFSLYY

-489 EALLRWQTQR
+489 EALLRWQTPR
-499 EGMRQPGDFVPAA
+499 EGLRNPGDFVPAA

-546 ALNISLQQLRHPEFV
+546 ALNVSLQQLRHPDFV

-575 PILELDIDE
+575 DVLELDIDE
-584 SVVADPANGPM
+584 RVLADPANTAM
-595 IEHLAQTGV
+595 IERLAQTGA

-637 NVPHDAVAATMI
+637 NVPQDATAATLV

-680 RCDCAQG
+680 HCDCAQG
-687 YYLARPLPAISVT
+687 FYLARPLPASGVT
-700 ELLSSRVYT
+700 ELLSSRIYD
-709 NAAEESR
+709 NSAEDARVAS
-716 AAG
+716 

>member
-1 MFRAAFKSGMVR
+1 M
-13 RFTATL
+13 
-19 ALSTLVPV
+19 
-27 LVVVAVLYGTAGF
+27 LVVVAALSGSA
-40 RAAGLGLGLGVV
+40 AAGPLWIGVAIGIV
-52 VAMLCVGGATAYLVN
+52 ISAVCAAGATLYLVR
-67 RYRPSLVALRDAFQE
+67 RYRPGLVALRDGFEDLAT
-82 LGSSG
+82 SG
-87 FAEAPAQVGRDD
+87 FAEVPVAAGRED
-99 LQTLIQAFNRCAQR
+99 LRSLIRAFNRCAQR
-113 VRTQHANLQ
+113 VRTQLANLQ

-177 SCRDL
+177 SRRDL

-194 ATLAAEAEGLTVTR
+194 MTLAGESEGLTVTR
-208 CEDARHSFLVPLKTL
+208 CEDTRHSFLVPLKSL
-223 GSEFFWVWPVK
+223 GAEFFWVWPVK
-234 FGKHVEAILAVGY
+234 LETHLEAILAVGY
-247 QDPPIA
+247 QEPPLA
-253 DPHAAQCGSEF
+253 DPQIAHCGTEF
-264 AARLAIALTKR
+264 AARLAIALSKS
-275 ARDEQLYRQAHFDPL
+275 ARDEQLYRQAHYDTL
-290 TALPNRVLFCSR
+290 TGLPNRVLFCSR
-302 LSTELQSASL
+302 LAAELQSATL
-312 GGVNGA
+312 GMTNGA
-318 VLYIDLDHFKKINDS
+318 VLYIDLDHFKKINDT

-352 SIKDGD
+352 CIKEGD
-358 TVARLGG
+358 TVGRLGG

-378 DAAQAVA
+378 EAAHAVA
-385 QRIVLSLQQPVN
+385 QRIVLSLQQAVN
-397 LAGHDHTVCASIG
+397 LAGSDHTVCASIG
-410 IARFPQDGQTIDE
+410 IALFPQDGDAIDA

-442 AMFYEVAMGGHR
+442 AMFYDINMGGQR
-454 PVPTDTGLQLALR
+454 PVPTDTGLHLALR

-475 QPQYSIADG
+475 QPQYAIADG

-546 ALNISLQQLRHPEFV
+546 ALNVSLQQLRHPDFV
-561 RNVRRVLDR
+561 RTVRRVLDR

-575 PILELDIDE
+575 ESLELDIDE
-584 SVVADPANGPM
+584 QVLADPANTAM
-595 IEHLAQTGV
+595 IERLAHTGV

-623 HPIGAVKIDRSFLV
+623 HPISAVKIDRSFLV
-637 NVPHDAVAATMI
+637 NVPQDAAAATLI

-687 YYLARPLPAISVT
+687 YYLARPLPANSVT
-700 ELLSSRVYT
+700 ELLSSRVYD
-709 NAAEESR
+709 NSSEEAL

>member
-1 MFRAAFKSGMVR
+1 MVR
-13 RFTATL
+13 RFVLTIGL
-19 ALSTLVPV
+19 CTLVPV
-27 LVVVAVLYGTAGF
+27 LVVAALSSRSTHGASLLGTA
-40 RAAGLGLGLGVV
+40 LGVMA
-52 VAMLCVGGATAYLVN
+52 AMLCTGAAVAYLVR
-67 RYRPSLVALRDAFQE
+67 RYQPSLVALRDGFQD
-82 LGSSG
+82 LAATG
-87 FAEAPAQVGRDD
+87 FAEAPAVGRDD
-99 LQTLIQAFNRCAQR
+99 MESLIQAFNRCSQR
-113 VRTQHANLQ
+113 VRQQHANLQ

-148 QRVTGCS
+148 QRVTGCNS
-155 SAGIVLRDPDA
+155 TGIVLRDPDA

-177 SCRDL
+177 NHRDL

-194 ATLAAEAEGLTVTR
+194 TTLAAEPEGLTVTR
-208 CEDARHSFLVPLKTL
+208 CEDTRHSFLAPMKGL

-234 FGKHVEAILAVGY
+234 LADHVEAILAVGY
-247 QDPPIA
+247 KDPPVA
-253 DPHAAQCGSEF
+253 DPHIAHCGSEF
-264 AARLAIALTKR
+264 AARLAIALTKS
-275 ARDEQLYRQAHFDPL
+275 AREEQLYRQAHFDPL
-290 TALPNRVLFCSR
+290 TGLPNRVLFCSR
-302 LSTELQSASL
+302 LSAQLQIATT
-312 GGVNGA
+312 GMADGA
-318 VLYIDLDHFKKINDS
+318 VLYIDLDHFKKINDT

-339 DQVLNIAAQRLRA
+339 DQVLSIAAQRLRA
-352 SIKDGD
+352 CVKEGD

-378 DAAQAVA
+378 EAADAVA
-385 QRIVLSLQQPVN
+385 QRIVMSLQQPLQ
-397 LAGHDHTVCASIG
+397 LAAREHTVCASIG
-410 IARFPQDGQTIDE
+410 IALFPRDGEAIDA

-442 AMFYEVAMGGHR
+442 ATFYDANMGGQR
-454 PVPTDTGLQLALR
+454 PTLSDTGLQLALR

-475 QPQYSIADG
+475 QPQYSITDG

-531 QLAAWRDQGLSPPRL
+531 QLASWREQGLSPPRL
-546 ALNISLQQLRHPEFV
+546 ALNISVQQLRHPEFV
-561 RNVRRVLDR
+561 RSVRRTLDR

-575 PILELDIDE
+575 DILELDIDE
-584 SVVADPANGPM
+584 QVLADPANGAM
-595 IEHLAQTGV
+595 IERLAQTGV
-604 CLALDGFGTGYS
+604 CLALDGLGTGYS
-616 SLGYLRQ
+616 SLNYLRQ
-623 HPIGAVKIDRSFLV
+623 YPISAVKIDRSFLA
-637 NVPHDAVAATMI
+637 NVPQDSVAATMI
-649 ETIIVMAHSL
+649 ETVIVMAHSL
-659 QKRVVA
+659 HKRVVA

-687 YYLARPLPAISVT
+687 YYLARPLPAASVT
-700 ELLSSRVYT
+700 ELLSSRIYD
-709 NAAEESR
+709 NSPEDAR

>member
-1 MFRAAFKSGMVR
+1 MYRAATKSGMVR
-13 RFTATL
+13 RIALILT
-19 ALSTLVPV
+19 LSTLIPV
-27 LVVVAVLYGTAGF
+27 LLMVAALSGSAGTGTLWRWLVFGAAEALLCTGIAVV
-40 RAAGLGLGLGVV
+40 
-52 VAMLCVGGATAYLVN
+52 YLVR
-67 RYRPSLVALRDAFQE
+67 RYQPGLMALREGFQD
-82 LGSSG
+82 LATTG
-87 FAEAPAQVGRDD
+87 FAAVAPTGRDD
-99 LQTLIQAFNRCAQR
+99 IQELIHGFNLCAQR
-113 VRTQHANLQ
+113 IRTQHANLQ

-194 ATLAAEAEGLTVTR
+194 ITLAAETEGLTVTR
-208 CEDARHSFLVPLKTL
+208 CEDTRHSFLVPLKEL

-234 FGKHVEAILAVGY
+234 LAAHVEAILAVGY
-247 QDPPIA
+247 LDPPVA
-253 DPHAAQCGSEF
+253 DPHITRCGTEF
-264 AARLAIALTKR
+264 AARLAIALTKS

-290 TALPNRVLFCSR
+290 TGLPNRVLFCSR
-302 LSTELQSASL
+302 LSSELQGAAT
-312 GGVNGA
+312 GVGKGA
-318 VLYIDLDHFKKINDS
+318 VLYIDLDHFKKINDT

-339 DQVLNIAAQRLRA
+339 DEVLSIAAQRLRA
-352 SIKDGD
+352 CVKDGD

-365 DEFAVILRDVVSA
+365 DEFAVILRDIVSA
-378 DAAQAVA
+378 EAAHAVA
-385 QRIVLSLQQPVN
+385 QRIVLSLQQPVS
-397 LAGHDHTVCASIG
+397 LAGRDHTVCASIG
-410 IARFPQDGQTIDE
+410 IALFPQDGRAIDT

-442 AMFYEVAMGGHR
+442 AMFYDVNMGGQR
-454 PVPTDTGLQLALR
+454 PEPSDSGLHLALR

-475 QPQYSIADG
+475 QPQYSINDG

-499 EGMRQPGDFVPAA
+499 EGLRQPGDFVPAA

-531 QLAAWRDQGLSPPRL
+531 QLASWREQGLSPPPM
-546 ALNISLQQLRHPEFV
+546 ALNVSLQQLRHPDFV
-561 RNVRRVLDR
+561 RNVRRTLER
-570 FGLPG
+570 FALPG
-575 PILELDIDE
+575 DLLEFDIDE
-584 SVVADPANGPM
+584 RVLADPANSAM
-595 IEHLAQTGV
+595 IERLAQTGAR
-604 CLALDGFGTGYS
+604 LTLDGLGTGYS

-623 HPIGAVKIDRSFLV
+623 HPISAVKIDRSFLV
-637 NVPHDAVAATMI
+637 NVPRDATAATLI

-687 YYLARPLPAISVT
+687 YYLARPLPAAKVT
-700 ELLSSRVYT
+700 ELLSSRVYD
-709 NAAEESR
+709 NSSEEAR
-716 AAG
+716 ATG

>member
-1 MFRAAFKSGMVR
+1 MVR
-13 RFTATL
+13 RLAATL
-19 ALSTLVPV
+19 VLSTLVPV
-27 LVVVAVLYGTAGF
+27 LVVVATLSASGAP
-40 RAAGLGLGLGVV
+40 RAWVGLGAGI
-52 VAMLCVGGATAYLVN
+52 ATAALCAALATIYLVR
-67 RYRPSLVALRDAFQE
+67 RYRPGLLALRDAIQD
-82 LGSSG
+82 LAAHG
-87 FAEAPAQVGRDD
+87 FAEAPAVGRDD
-99 LQTLIQAFNRCAQR
+99 LQSLIETFNRCAQR
-113 VRTQHANLQ
+113 VRAQHANQQ

-166 PWRGRVYLAAK
+166 PWRGRVYVAAMN
-177 SCRDL
+177 CRDL

-194 ATLAAEAEGLTVTR
+194 ITLAAEPEGLTVAR
-208 CEDARHSFLVPLKTL
+208 CEETRHSFLVPLKSL

-234 FGKHVEAILAVGY
+234 IEANVEAILAVGY
-247 QDPPIA
+247 QEPPIA
-253 DPHAAQCGSEF
+253 DPRIARCGTEF
-264 AARLAIALTKR
+264 AARLAIALTKS

-290 TALPNRVLFCSR
+290 TGLPNRVLFCSR
-302 LSTELQSASL
+302 LSTELQSATL
-312 GGVNGA
+312 GVTQGA
-318 VLYIDLDHFKKINDS
+318 VLYIDLDHFKKINDT

-339 DQVLNIAAQRLRA
+339 DQVLSIAAQRLRA
-352 SIKDGD
+352 CIKDGD
-358 TVARLGG
+358 TVGRLGG
-365 DEFAVILRDVVSA
+365 DEFAVILRDVASA
-378 DAAQAVA
+378 DAAHAIA
-385 QRIVLSLQQPVN
+385 QRIVQSLQQPVS
-397 LAGHDHTVCASIG
+397 LPGGDHTVCASIG
-410 IARFPQDGQTIDE
+410 IARFPQDGEAIDA
-423 LLRNADTAMY
+423 LLRNADMAMY

-442 AMFYEVAMGGHR
+442 AMFYEASMGGQR
-454 PVPTDTGLQLALR
+454 RMPSDSGLHLALR

-499 EGMRQPGDFVPAA
+499 EGLRHPGEFVPAA

-531 QLAAWRDQGLSPPRL
+531 QLAAWRDQGLSPPQL
-546 ALNISLQQLRHPEFV
+546 ALNVSLQQLRHPDFV

-575 PILELDIDE
+575 SVLELDIDE
-584 SVVADPANGPM
+584 RVLADPANAAM
-595 IEHLAQTGV
+595 IEHLAQTGA

-616 SLGYLRQ
+616 SLGYLRR
-623 HPIGAVKIDRSFLV
+623 HPISAVKIDRSFLV
-637 NVPHDAVAATMI
+637 NVPQDAAAATLI

-659 QKRVVA
+659 HKRVVA

-680 RCDCAQG
+680 DCDSAQG
-687 YYLARPLPAISVT
+687 YYLARPLPAAAVT
-700 ELLSSRVYT
+700 ELLSSRIYD
-709 NAAEESR
+709 NSAEETR
-716 AAG
+716 AAS

>member
-1 MFRAAFKSGMVR
+1 MVR
-13 RFTATL
+13 RIALILT
-19 ALSTLVPV
+19 LSTLTPV
-27 LVVVAVLYGTAGF
+27 LLVIAALSGSAGAGTLWRWLVFGAAEALLCTGIAV
-40 RAAGLGLGLGVV
+40 
-52 VAMLCVGGATAYLVN
+52 AYLVR
-67 RYRPSLVALRDAFQE
+67 RYQPGLVALRDGFQD
-82 LGSSG
+82 LATTG
-87 FAEAPAQVGRDD
+87 FAAVPPTGRDD
-99 LQTLIQAFNRCAQR
+99 IQELIQNFNICAQR
-113 VRTQHANLQ
+113 IRTQHANLQ

-194 ATLAAEAEGLTVTR
+194 ITLAAETEGLTVTR
-208 CEDARHSFLVPLKTL
+208 CEDTRHSFLVPLKEL

-234 FGKHVEAILAVGY
+234 LATHVEAILAVGY
-247 QDPPIA
+247 HDPPVA
-253 DPHAAQCGSEF
+253 DPHITRCGTEF
-264 AARLAIALTKR
+264 AARLAIALTKS

-290 TALPNRVLFCSR
+290 TGLPNRVLFCSR
-302 LSTELQSASL
+302 LSTELQGAAT
-312 GGVNGA
+312 GVGNGA
-318 VLYIDLDHFKKINDS
+318 LLYIDLDHFKKINDT

-339 DQVLNIAAQRLRA
+339 DEVLSIAAQRLR
-352 SIKDGD
+352 SCVKEGD

-365 DEFAVILRDVVSA
+365 DEFAVILRDIVSA
-378 DAAQAVA
+378 EAAHTIA

-397 LAGHDHTVCASIG
+397 LAGRDHTVCASIG
-410 IARFPQDGQTIDE
+410 IALFPQDGRAIDT

-442 AMFYEVAMGGHR
+442 ATFYDVNMGGQH
-454 PVPTDTGLQLALR
+454 PEPSDSGLHLALR

-475 QPQYSIADG
+475 QPQYSINDG

-499 EGMRQPGDFVPAA
+499 EGLRQPGDFVPAA

-531 QLAAWRDQGLSPPRL
+531 QLAAWREQGLSPPPM
-546 ALNISLQQLRHPEFV
+546 ALNVSLQQLRHPDFV
-561 RNVRRVLDR
+561 RSVRRTLER
-570 FGLPG
+570 FALPG
-575 PILELDIDE
+575 DLLEFDIDE
-584 SVVADPANGPM
+584 RVLADPANSAM
-595 IEHLAQTGV
+595 IERLAQTGAS
-604 CLALDGFGTGYS
+604 LTLDGFGTGYS

-623 HPIGAVKIDRSFLV
+623 HPISAVKIDRSFLV
-637 NVPHDAVAATMI
+637 NVPGDSTAATLI

-665 EGIETIE
+665 EGIESIE

-687 YYLARPLPAISVT
+687 YYLARPLPAAKVT
-700 ELLSSRVYT
+700 ELLSSRVYD
-709 NAAEESR
+709 NSSDEAR
-716 AAG
+716 ATG

>member
-1 MFRAAFKSGMVR
+1 MVR
-13 RFTATL
+13 RFAVTL
-19 ALSTLVPV
+19 ALSTLVPM
-27 LVVVAVLYGTAGF
+27 LVVVAALSG
-40 RAAGLGLGLGVV
+40 AAGSGRLWIGVAIGVV
-52 VAMLCVGGATAYLVN
+52 VSGLCAGAATVYLVR
-67 RYRPSLVALRDAFQE
+67 RYRPGLVALRNGFEDLAT
-82 LGSSG
+82 SG
-87 FAEAPAQVGRDD
+87 FAEVPAAAGHDD
-99 LQTLIQAFNRCAQR
+99 LRSLIETFNRCAQR

-177 SCRDL
+177 SRRDL

-194 ATLAAEAEGLTVTR
+194 MTLAGEPEGLTVTR
-208 CEDARHSFLVPLKTL
+208 CEDARHSFLVPLKSL
-223 GSEFFWVWPVK
+223 GAEFFWVWPVK
-234 FGKHVEAILAVGY
+234 LETHLEAILAVGY
-247 QDPPIA
+247 QEPPLA
-253 DPHAAQCGSEF
+253 DPQIAHCGTEF
-264 AARLAIALTKR
+264 AARLAIALSKS
-275 ARDEQLYRQAHFDPL
+275 ARDEQLYRQAHYDTL
-290 TALPNRVLFCSR
+290 TGLPNRVLFCSR
-302 LSTELQSASL
+302 LATELQSATL
-312 GGVNGA
+312 GMTNGA
-318 VLYIDLDHFKKINDS
+318 VLYIDLDHFKKINDT

-352 SIKDGD
+352 CIKEGD
-358 TVARLGG
+358 TVGRLGG

-378 DAAQAVA
+378 EAAHAVA
-385 QRIVLSLQQPVN
+385 QRIVLSLQQAVN
-397 LAGHDHTVCASIG
+397 LAGRDHTVCASIG
-410 IARFPQDGQTIDE
+410 IALFPQDGQAIDV

-442 AMFYEVAMGGHR
+442 AMFYDIDMGGQR
-454 PVPTDTGLQLALR
+454 PVPTDTGLHLALR

-475 QPQYSIADG
+475 QPQYAIADG

-531 QLAAWRDQGLSPPRL
+531 QLAAWREQGLSPPRL
-546 ALNISLQQLRHPEFV
+546 ALNVSLQQLRHPEFV
-561 RNVRRVLDR
+561 RTVRRALDR
-570 FGLPG
+570 FSLPG
-575 PILELDIDE
+575 ESLELDIDE
-584 SVVADPANGPM
+584 QVLADPANRAM
-595 IEHLAQTGV
+595 IERLAQTGV

-623 HPIGAVKIDRSFLV
+623 HPISAVKIDRSFLV
-637 NVPHDAVAATMI
+637 NVPQDSTAATLI

-680 RCDCAQG
+680 QCDCAQG
-687 YYLARPLPAISVT
+687 YYLARPLPAHSVT
-700 ELLSSRVYT
+700 ELLSSRVYDNST
-709 NAAEESR
+709 EEAL